1 MVHPAAL
8 STLKAF
14 TTYQGESF
22 LDRLLEIL
30 RRSNLVSVTTH
41 RDCDGDGVGAMLAF
55 YHALLSMGIKA
66 RLLSVDTIP
75 LKYSFL
81 PGYNNI
87 EIFNPSKVPT
97 AGDLLIAFDT
107 NDSRRIEPL
116 ASWAQSNKGPQYG
129 QVVFIDHHPVL
140 EKGPHP
146 GHNSFINT
154 QAASTGEMTFDLI
167 KSMKISL
174 NSSVAQCLYTSIV
187 FDTQLFR
194 FIRKSPR
201 SHQIAAELMQY
212 DFDPT
217 DIHRRL
223 FGDQT
228 PEKLRFLAQALSR
241 IEYLN
246 SGKVAYL
253 ELNNEDFTRHT
264 VDPEAS
270 RDVVDMMMNVR
281 NIEISIL
288 IRQEK
293 EKTKLSLRSKGRY
306 EVLTLAEQ
314 WAGGGHL
321 YAAGATLT
329 DAKNEVLKKQILEW
343 LQKTGI

>member
-1 MVHPAAL
+1 M
-8 STLKAF
+8 
-14 TTYQGESF
+14 
-22 LDRLLEIL
+22 DRLLELL
-30 RRSNLVSVTTH
+30 RRSTLISVTTH

-55 YHALLSMGIKA
+55 YHALLSMGLKA
-66 RLLSVDTIP
+66 RLLSVDEIP
-75 LKYSFL
+75 SKYSFL
-81 PGYNNI
+81 PGYQNI
-87 EIFNPSKVPT
+87 EVFNPSRAPD

-116 ASWAQSNKGPQYG
+116 ATWALQNFSKSSLNG

-167 KSMKISL
+167 KSMKIPL
-174 NSSVAQCLYTSIV
+174 NANVAQCLYTSIV

-194 FIRKSPR
+194 FIRRSPR

-212 DFDPT
+212 EFDPT

-223 FGDQT
+223 FGNQT

-241 IEYLN
+241 IEYFK

-253 ELNNEDFTRHT
+253 ALSKEDFLSHN

-270 RDVVDMMMNVR
+270 RDVVDLMMNVQD
-281 NIEISIL
+281 IEISFM
-288 IRQEK
+288 IREEK
-293 EKTKLSLRSKGRY
+293 GKTKISLRSKGRH
-306 EVLTLAEQ
+306 EVLTLAEI
-314 WAGGGHL
+314 WGGGGHL
-321 YAAGATLT
+321 YAAGATLERANNET
-329 DAKNEVLKKQILEW
+329 LKNQMLEW
-343 LQKTGI
+343 LEKAGI

>member
-1 MVHPAAL
+1 M
-8 STLKAF
+8 
-14 TTYQGESF
+14 
-22 LDRLLEIL
+22 DRLLELL
-30 RRSNLVSVTTH
+30 RRSTLISVTTH

-55 YHALLSMGIKA
+55 YHSLLSMGFKT
-66 RLLSVDTIP
+66 RLLSVDAIP
-75 LKYSFL
+75 AKYSFL
-81 PGYNNI
+81 PGADKI
-87 EIFNPSKVPT
+87 EVFDPAHPPT
-97 AGDLLIAFDT
+97 PGDLLIAFDT

-116 ASWAQSNKGPQYG
+116 ASWAIQNFPTTSQKG

-146 GHNSFINT
+146 GHSSFINT

-167 KSMKISL
+167 KSMKIPL
-174 NSSVAQCLYTSIV
+174 NSSAAQCLYTSIV

-201 SHQIAAELMQY
+201 SHQIAAELMQH

-228 PEKLRFLAQALSR
+228 PEKLRFLAVALSR
-241 IEYLN
+241 IEYLHN
-246 SGKVAYL
+246 GKVAYL
-253 ELNNEDFTRHT
+253 ELRNDDFTTHG

-281 NIEISIL
+281 NIEISVL

-293 EKTKLSLRSKGRY
+293 GKTKISLRSKGRY
-306 EVLTLAEQ
+306 EVLTLAEI
-314 WAGGGHL
+314 WSGGGHL
-321 YAAGATLT
+321 YAAGATLA
-329 DAKNEVLKKQILEW
+329 DAKNSELKKQIIDW
-343 LQKTGI
+343 LQKTGL

>member
-1 MVHPAAL
+1 
-8 STLKAF
+8 
-14 TTYQGESF
+14 
-22 LDRLLEIL
+22 LDRLLELL
-30 RRSNLVSVTTH
+30 RRSALISVTTH
-41 RDCDGDGVGAMLAF
+41 RDCDGDGVGAMLAY
-55 YHALLSMGIKA
+55 YHALLSLGVKTRI
-66 RLLSVDTIP
+66 LSVDEIP
-75 LKYSFL
+75 VKYAFL
-81 PGYNNI
+81 PGYQNI
-87 EIFNPSKVPT
+87 QVFNPQIPPIP
-97 AGDLLIAFDT
+97 GDLLIAFDT

-116 ASWAQSNKGPQYG
+116 ASWALQSQPGTNDKGQL
-129 QVVFIDHHPVL
+129 VFIDHHPVL

-146 GHNSFINT
+146 GHSSFINT

-167 KSMKISL
+167 KSMRIPL
-174 NSSVAQCLYTSIV
+174 NSSIAQCLYTSIV

-223 FGDQT
+223 FGDQS

-246 SGKVAYL
+246 KGKVAYL
-253 ELNNEDFTRHT
+253 ELMKDDFEKFG

-281 NIEISIL
+281 NIEISVL
-288 IRQEK
+288 IRQENN
-293 EKTKLSLRSKGRY
+293 KTKISLRSKGRH
-306 EVLTLAEQ
+306 EVLTLAEI
-314 WAGGGHL
+314 WGGGGHL
-321 YAAGATLT
+321 YSAGATLAT
-329 DAKNEVLKKQILEW
+329 AENSKLKKQIIEW
-343 LQKTGI
+343 LQKLPV

>member
-1 MVHPAAL
+1 M
-8 STLKAF
+8 
-14 TTYQGESF
+14 
-22 LDRLLEIL
+22 DRLLELL
-30 RRSNLVSVTTH
+30 RRSALISVTTH
-41 RDCDGDGVGAMLAF
+41 RDCDGDGVGAMLAY
-55 YHALLSMGIKA
+55 YHALLSLGVKTRI
-66 RLLSVDTIP
+66 LSVDEIP
-75 LKYSFL
+75 VKYAFL
-81 PGYNNI
+81 PGYQNI
-87 EIFNPSKVPT
+87 QVFNPQIPPIP
-97 AGDLLIAFDT
+97 GDLLIAFDT

-116 ASWAQSNKGPQYG
+116 ASWALQSQPGTNDKGQL
-129 QVVFIDHHPVL
+129 VFIDHHPVL

-146 GHNSFINT
+146 GHSSFINT

-167 KSMKISL
+167 KSMRIPL
-174 NSSVAQCLYTSIV
+174 NSSIAQCLYTSIV

-223 FGDQT
+223 FGDQS

-246 SGKVAYL
+246 KGKVAYL
-253 ELNNEDFTRHT
+253 ELMKDDFEKFG

-281 NIEISIL
+281 NIEISVL
-288 IRQEK
+288 IRQENN
-293 EKTKLSLRSKGRY
+293 KTKISLRSKGRH
-306 EVLTLAEQ
+306 EVLTLAEI
-314 WAGGGHL
+314 WGGGGHL
-321 YAAGATLT
+321 YSAGATLAT
-329 DAKNEVLKKQILEW
+329 AENSKLKKQIIEW
-343 LQKTGI
+343 LQKLPV